1 MISFSK
7 IIIVTPFVK
16 LVQKELYEHKDS
28 YSMIVKFWPVV
39 LLTFA
44 DDARYVDFCVAE
56 CRKKIALVCLSDVC
70 SIVLYETVKWRELP
84 SAE

>member
-44 DDARYVDFCVAE
+44 DDAR
-56 CRKKIALVCLSDVC
+56 
-70 SIVLYETVKWRELP
+70 
-84 SAE
+84 